1 MVRERLIDRNREGE
15 EGKLKKSWEQ
25 TSKNIQKKYN
35 IEKKVGIAN
44 LALECPM
51 DWDVEEAAWDSGST
65 FLASSN
71 RLLSRLS
78 YRQKKSKKHV
88 FDIKNNDL
96 LSFYFQVVKSTNFER
111 HYSF

>member
-1 MVRERLIDRNREGE
+1 
-15 EGKLKKSWEQ
+15 
-25 TSKNIQKKYN
+25 
-35 IEKKVGIAN
+35 
-44 LALECPM
+44 M
-51 DWDVEEAAWDSGST
+51 DWDNEEAVWDSGST

-111 HYSF
+111 HCSF

>member
-71 RLLSRLS
+71 KLLSRLS

-88 FDIKNNDL
+88 FDIKNNDFTL
-96 LSFYFQVVKSTNFER
+96 FIFQGGEKCKFW
-111 HYSF
+111 